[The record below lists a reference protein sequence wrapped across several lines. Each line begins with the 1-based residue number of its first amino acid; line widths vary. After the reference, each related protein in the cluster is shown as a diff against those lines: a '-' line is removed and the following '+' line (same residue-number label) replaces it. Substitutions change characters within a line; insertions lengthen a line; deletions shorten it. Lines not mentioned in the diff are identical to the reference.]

1 MAEKV
6 GSGKERARPLS
17 TDWRTTRMDTKVIAR
32 RVRAIRRRMDKKKIR
47 FLIVT
52 SPANVTYI
60 TGFLGDDSWAAIA
73 KGRVYLLTDNRYTEQ
88 AQKECPS
95 CKIIDR
101 AGPMADA
108 VASLVKKLKSFRTVA
123 VEDSVSMADFE
134 QLKKTVKARFR
145 TVSGIIENIRSIKDQ
160 SELTTIKSAAA
171 ISTKALAQTLPYI
184 KPGVSESELAGM
196 LDFQI
201 RKLGARNSFETIV
214 AFGPNGSRPHH
225 QPGKRKLKKKDAVLI
240 DFGARYK
247 GYCSDITRCFVIGG
261 MTPFY
266 KKVYDVVEQAQAAA
280 IKTIKAGVKL
290 TQVDAAAR
298 KVIDKSNLPV
308 YAHGTGHG
316 FGLQIH
322 EDPFLKPDGKGKLKA
337 GQVITIE
344 PGIYMSGKLGIRIED
359 DILVTET
366 GYKILTHKC
375 PHSPYEIG

>member
-1 MAEKV
+1 MNPK
-6 GSGKERARPLS
+6 L
-17 TDWRTTRMDTKVIAR
+17 IAR
-32 RVRAIRRRMDKKKIR
+32 RVRAIRRELDKKKIR

-52 SPANVTYI
+52 RPANVTYI
-60 TGFLGDDSWAAIA
+60 TGFLGDDSWAAII
-73 KGRVYLLTDNRYTEQ
+73 KGRVYLLTDSRYTEQ
-88 AQKECPS
+88 AQKECPR

-108 VASLVKKLKSFRTVA
+108 VASLVKKLKSARTVA
-123 VEDSVSMADFE
+123 VEDSVSLADYE

-145 TVSGIIENIRSIKDQ
+145 TAAGIIETVRSIKDE
-160 SELTTIKSAAA
+160 SEIATIRSAAA

-184 KPGVSESELAGM
+184 KPGVTESELAGM

-201 RKLGARNSFETIV
+201 RKLGASSSFETIV

-225 QPGKRKLKKKDAVLI
+225 QPGTRKLRKKDAVLI

-261 MTPFY
+261 MSAFY
-266 KKVYDVVEQAQAAA
+266 RKVYDVVEQAQAAA
-280 IKTIKAGVKL
+280 IKMIKPGVKI

-298 KVIDKSNLPV
+298 EVIDKTDLPV

-316 FGLQIH
+316 FGLEIH
-322 EDPFLKPDGKGKLKA
+322 ESPFLKPDGKGKLKA

-344 PGIYMSGKLGIRIED
+344 PGIYIPGKLGVRIED

-366 GYKILTHKC
+366 RYKILTRNC
-375 PHSPYEIG
+375 PHQPLLP